1 MAALL
6 TALAILTFPIRVIWF
21 LALAACLVVV
31 APVFLMLACFV
42 GFWIV
47 LAISY
52 VFLPSDWTLTL
63 WQSASDLYDQSAW
76 FKAATITSWT
86 LLCLPILAVWP
97 GRPPTKSQRDLDD
110 EAYTAALFT
119 RQQDECRAKF
129 KKSFGHLD

>member
-1 MAALL
+1 MAALR

-31 APVFLMLACFV
+31 APVFLMLTCFV

-119 RQQDECRAKF
+119 RQQDECRAKM